1 MCSGLWGPPVKPVS
15 GWGNLAQGQF
25 ERRNIMT
32 KEEQVVMLKKVQDY
46 LIGDLEADAEEF
58 DLQVEEEGDFVC
70 LYNTWM
76 FSISIHEDKLLVSFD
91 LDVEPDTSAIITK
104 SLLRGGFDPTI
115 CECYWIC
122 PNCKDTYWGD
132 EAYEYRERLRY
143 IEYGSNPEKEEAAG
157 HA

>member
-1 MCSGLWGPPVKPVS
+1 
-15 GWGNLAQGQF
+15 
-25 ERRNIMT
+25 MT
-32 KEEQVVMLKKVQDY
+32 KEEQVVMLKKVQDC
-46 LIGDLEADAEEF
+46 LIKDLEADAEEF

-76 FSISIHEDKLLVSFD
+76 FNISIHEDRLLVSFN
-91 LDVEPDTSAIITK
+91 LDVQPDTSALVIK
-104 SLLRGGFDPTI
+104 YLLEGGFDPII

-122 PNCKDTYWGD
+122 PSYGDTHWGD

-143 IEYGSNPEKEEAAG
+143 IEYGSNPETEEKEEVAG